1 MKKWQR
7 QRDERVD
14 SAGGKPL
21 FDTAMNLMN
30 RKTKSKILLP
40 KRGINDDVQ
49 SVPEEG
55 EKKEI

>member
-30 RKTKSKILLP
+30 RKTKSKILT
-40 KRGINDDVQ
+40 KRGINDDLQ
-49 SVPEEG
+49 SISKES